1 MPLPVGV
8 ATATVTFGSPASTFF
23 GGGVA
28 TRLTV
33 EPTHALIHRATK
45 APLLNFIESAEAAEG
60 MPGSITLPLTDQEGF
75 SLASD
80 PLVDFTGWAY
90 KVKGSWSY
98 GGSQISFEKNFQL
111 VAGQTVVDLDE
122 IPGGSITLPVSAP
135 IATVTSVLGK
145 TGAISAEDLGELGVA
160 DGSVD
165 EVKLDPAV
173 VTKIDGK
180 LDAVDAA
187 DFITETQADASYA
200 PVDDPRFDEV
210 GATTVDALTDAG
222 AVGKVVAKASTAVVA
237 RNAIGAVPSRLIPDI
252 SNSWWQNVQS
262 YLVNGRVFVG
272 GCGVDGGVRIGW
284 VDLENGIV
292 GRTRLNPERYFQD
305 DHDSVGLAFDLS
317 GVNRRALAVYSA
329 HDDDNY
335 LRLREAEGYNTFES
349 VGPEVQLQFGG
360 GTSVAYGSVMAK
372 PAETNK
378 RVNTTS
384 GSAVL
389 DCVTSV
395 SAPVAHGLVNGMR
408 FRFTTAGAPAPF
420 VAGVPYW
427 VVDSTADTTK
437 FGLAATVGGAAITAT
452 ATSSDASKVLT
463 DTGRGLVRCRNGG
476 FNKIAR
482 STNLQVSVTERPT
495 SVPPSFEDTTD
506 ERFTLIE
513 AAYIAYTEAG
523 NTFWAIATGDP
534 TPVPSTGST
543 KTYFF
548 KGIKGGTGAVRN
560 AAGNIIGHLW
570 GAPPTVGA
578 PLIPVSGAGP
588 NADMIYDA
596 TGDDGRRYYDIS
608 RGGDAVAVMSFH
620 RPDYATVIGGDG
632 VAVIADPAR
641 AELGGT
647 YKVMRRMTS
656 ATTNAWM
663 DETIVPTGKPFGA
676 YKSVYVGGF
685 CFERDD
691 TLGNA
696 GLAVVEDNNVWSLRR
711 YVRTGPAYPT
721 TTPGTWAEQAIL
733 YTAPVG
739 YKLGRPKIPLGSE
752 GRAAGERIFTVSEY
766 SYYDTASFNAIRGGE
781 IVGKY

>member
-1 MPLPVGV
+1 VKSIVTALVDPSGAADYGPDAYVEIWSQLPVG
-8 ATATVTFGSPASTFF
+8 A
-23 GGGVA
+23 GG
-28 TRLTV
+28 T
-33 EPTHALIHRATK
+33 
-45 APLLNFIESAEAAEG
+45 
-60 MPGSITLPLTDQEGF
+60 
-75 SLASD
+75 
-80 PLVDFTGWAY
+80 
-90 KVKGSWSY
+90 
-98 GGSQISFEKNFQL
+98 
-111 VAGQTVVDLDE
+111 
-122 IPGGSITLPVSAP
+122 
-135 IATVTSVLGK
+135 IATDKPLRVPVTASGLSTPPIRAGNYLIRMKLAASRTALGPYPF
-145 TGAISAEDLGELGVA
+145 TMPDGDGTTELWPLIA
-160 DGSVD
+160 A
-165 EVKLDPAV
+165 AV
-173 VTKIDGK
+173 NIPPDTPVQKIQEALAAYLIANPIDGNG
-180 LDAVDAA
+180 LDQTAVDAR
-187 DFITETQADASYA
+187 IETVGDTRYA
-200 PVDDPRFDEV
+200 PIGST

-222 AVGKVVAKASTAVVA
+222 TVGKAVAKASTPQVA
-237 RNAIGAVPSRLIPDI
+237 TKAIGAVSSRLIPDI
-252 SNSWWQNVQS
+252 SNSWWQSIQAYFVH
-262 YLVNGRVFVG
+262 GRVFVG

-284 VDLENGIV
+284 VDIENGIV

-305 DHDSVGLAFDLS
+305 DHDSVGMAFDLTPN
-317 GVNRRALAVYSA
+317 VNRRALAVYSP

-335 LRLREAEGYNTFES
+335 LRLREAEGYNTFDS

-378 RVNTTS
+378 RVNTVS

-395 SAPVAHGLVNGMR
+395 SAPVAHGLVDGMR
-408 FRFTTAGAPAPF
+408 YRFTTAGAPAPF
-420 VAGVPYW
+420 VAGVSYW
-427 VVDSTADTTK
+427 VVNSTADTTK
-437 FGLAATVGGAAITAT
+437 FGLAATRGGAAIAAT
-452 ATSSDASKVLT
+452 VTSADASKVLT
-463 DTGRGLVRCRNGG
+463 DSGRGMVRCRNGG

-495 SVPPSFEDTTD
+495 NTPPSFEDSAD

-534 TPVPSTGST
+534 TPVPANGST

-560 AAGNIIGHLW
+560 AASNIIGHLW
-570 GAPPTVGA
+570 GAPPAVGA
-578 PLIPVSGAGP
+578 PLIPVTGAGP

-596 TGDDGRRYYDIS
+596 TGDDGRRYYDIA
-608 RGGDAVAVMSFH
+608 RGGDAVAVMSFS
-620 RPDYATVIGGDG
+620 RADYATTPGSDG

-647 YKVMRRMTS
+647 YKVMRRRTN
-656 ATTNAWM
+656 ATTNLWI

-676 YKSVYVGGF
+676 YKSVYVGGM

-696 GLAVVEDNNVWSLRR
+696 VLAVVESNNVWTLRR
-711 YVRTGPAYPT
+711 YVRTGLAYPT
-721 TTPGTWAEQAIL
+721 TVPGTWAEDSIL
-733 YTAPVG
+733 YTAPAG